1 MINGINGRQ
10 KTSGS
15 SSAPPRYQRL
25 DALRG
30 IAILSVIA
38 FHAAIIRPF
47 HEPWWMRYINQ
58 GYQGVGLFYIVSALT
73 LVLSWQHR
81 YHLDADPDKAFW
93 TRRFFRI
100 APVFYLMLLVSGLWT
115 KGNTTVIPRSMRG
128 HIFTWPNLLAHMTFT
143 FGWIPWYQNSWI
155 GVEWSIG
162 VEMTFY
168 ALFPFLMRRIFPKV
182 SPWFF
187 LVWGGI
193 GAVLWPQLLQHLWF
207 PWPTW
212 AHSFLLWNFPTQAI
226 WFAAGIA
233 LVKFDHTPTLR
244 GWSVLWLVWVLILG
258 WHRWPVL
265 TANLLWVMPN
275 YLLVWLTWKDYA
287 GLSWLIHNRILQ
299 YVGTRS
305 YSLYLIHWFVLGLVS
320 EWSLANAHTL
330 AGFFWRLGVTL
341 GISLVASELSYRYI
355 EKPGINW
362 GKRVLDR
369 LHWGRIREK
378 ADIREHALAYKRGQ
392 A

>member
-1 MINGINGRQ
+1 M
-10 KTSGS
+10 
-15 SSAPPRYQRL
+15 
-25 DALRG
+25 
-30 IAILSVIA
+30 
-38 FHAAIIRPF
+38 
-47 HEPWWMRYINQ
+47 
-58 GYQGVGLFYIVSALT
+58 
-73 LVLSWQHR
+73 
-81 YHLDADPDKAFW
+81 
-93 TRRFFRI
+93 
-100 APVFYLMLLVSGLWT
+100 
-115 KGNTTVIPRSMRG
+115 
-128 HIFTWPNLLAHMTFT
+128 
-143 FGWIPWYQNSWI
+143 
-155 GVEWSIG
+155 
-162 VEMTFY
+162 
-168 ALFPFLMRRIFPKV
+168 
-182 SPWFF
+182 
-187 LVWGGI
+187 
-193 GAVLWPQLLQHLWF
+193 
-207 PWPTW
+207 
-212 AHSFLLWNFPTQAI
+212 
-226 WFAAGIA
+226 
-233 LVKFDHTPTLR
+233 
-244 GWSVLWLVWVLILG
+244 LWLVWVLILG